1 MELLRRFS
9 FTLLLMMLTT
19 LVACGG
25 GDGGLAREDDGGGTT
40 EDVTTVTL
48 AISNINVTEQTPAT
62 ISATVLEGSTPVSG
76 VVVTFSTSLGS
87 FNPESGTALT
97 DSDGVASIVLNAG
110 DISGAGVVVGTL
122 STGEDGAIGFT
133 TEASSST
140 AVVVRIGN
148 GSGANFVEG
157 IADVSLAQIS
167 AGGTTV
173 ISVSLVD
180 EQGTLFTELVEL
192 SFSSRCTEDGTA
204 TLSSPVTTSSGLASS
219 TYLAKGCVGDDNIQV
234 NAIVGGANL
243 SATGL
248 VNVLQ
253 ADVGSIAF
261 ISATPDHIAI
271 LGTGG
276 DESSTV
282 IFKVLDV
289 NGDPINDQDVTFEL
303 STDLGGINISPLNA
317 TTNADG
323 EVQTVVN
330 SGTVSTSIRVKATI
344 TGSDPAISSQSKL
357 LVLSTGIPDQDSFSL
372 SASIL
377 NPEGWDIDGNEVE
390 VTARLADA
398 FNNPAPDGTAVS
410 FTTEGGSID
419 SFCVTSNGACSVTW
433 RSQFPRPEGHILG
446 DINNPT
452 HLPETTNTMGQKL
465 GGRATILATAIG
477 EESFPDLNGNGRF
490 DAAEMTAFAGND
502 ISGRPY
508 DVKEAFVDHNEDG
521 LYNPTEGG
529 DVNQSGALEEF
540 TDFNNDGMFT
550 AFAENGDEYSD
561 GKYNG
566 VLCSIPVHDGCSIDE
581 QSVNVRASLVLVM
594 SGSDPIINVLTPVIN
609 IIGEGTGVATII
621 ISDLHNQP
629 MPFDTK
635 VVFNTGV
642 GSFVSTSSF
651 AWPNENHNGGRQYS
665 VAIKGEDEPK
675 SGTLSVEIETASGV
689 VSIGVATVNIL

>member
-9 FTLLLMMLTT
+9 FTLLLMTLTT

-25 GDGGLAREDDGGGTT
+25 GEGGLSTGGSSTT
-40 EDVTTVTL
+40 EDAITITL
-48 AISNINVTEQTPAT
+48 AISNVNVTEQSPAT
-62 ISATVLEGSTPVSG
+62 ISATVLEDGSPKQGT
-76 VVVTFSTSLGS
+76 VVTFSTTLGN
-87 FNPESGTALT
+87 FTPNSGTALT
-97 DSDGVASIVLNAG
+97 NSSGVASLVLNAG

-122 STGEDGAIGFT
+122 STGETGAVGFS
-133 TEASSST
+133 TEATSSS
-140 AVVVRIGN
+140 VVVRLGN
-148 GSGANFVEG
+148 GSGISFTEG
-157 IADVSLAQIS
+157 VADISLAQIS

-173 ISVSLVD
+173 VSVSLVD
-180 EQGTLFTELVEL
+180 ELASPYTETVEL
-192 SFSSRCTEDGTA
+192 SFSSRCTVDGTA
-204 TLSSPVTTSSGLASS
+204 TLTPIVTTSNGLATS
-219 TYLAKGCVGDDNIQV
+219 TYLAKGCVGDDEIQV
-234 NAIVGGANL
+234 NATVGGVNL
-243 SATGL
+243 SATGT
-248 VNVLQ
+248 VDVLQ

-261 ISATPDHIAI
+261 VSATPDHIAI

-282 IFKVLDV
+282 LFKVLDV
-289 NGDPINDQDVTFEL
+289 NGDPINDQDVTFDL
-303 STDLGGINISPLNA
+303 STDLGGINISPLTA
-317 TTNADG
+317 TTNASG

-419 SFCVTSNGACSVTW
+419 SSCVTTNGACSVTW
-433 RSQFPRPEGHILG
+433 RSQFPRPEGHVLG
-446 DINNPT
+446 DINNAA
-452 HLPETTNTMGQKL
+452 HLPEQINTMGQKY
-465 GGRATILATAIG
+465 GGRATISATAIG

-490 DAAEMTAFAGND
+490 DAAEVTAFGGND

-521 LYNPTEGG
+521 LYNPAEGG
-529 DVNQSGALEEF
+529 DVNSSGALEEF
-540 TDFNNDGMFT
+540 TDFNNDGVFT
-550 AFAENGDEYSD
+550 VND
-561 GKYNG
+561 GLYNG
-566 VLCSIPVHDGCSIDE
+566 VLCSEPAHAGCSTTQ
-581 QSVNVRASLVLVM
+581 QSVNVRANLVLVM
-594 SGSDPIINVLTPVIN
+594 SGSTPIVNTLTPVVN
-609 IIGEGTGVATII
+609 ILGEGTGIATII

-635 VVFNTGV
+635 VVFKTGV
-642 GSFVSTSSF
+642 GSFVSTNSF
-651 AWPNENHNGGRQYS
+651 AWPNDNHNGGRQYS
-665 VAIKGEDEPK
+665 VAIKGEEDPT

-689 VSIGVATVNIL
+689 SSIAVATINIL